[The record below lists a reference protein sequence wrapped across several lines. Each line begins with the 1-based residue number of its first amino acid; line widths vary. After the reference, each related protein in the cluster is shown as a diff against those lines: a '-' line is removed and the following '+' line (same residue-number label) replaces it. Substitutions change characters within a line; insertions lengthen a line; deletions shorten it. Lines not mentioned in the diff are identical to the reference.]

1 MKEMTMSI
9 EDRLAMMGYTE
20 EEIAEIMEELV

>member
-9 EDRLAMMGYTE
+9 EDILKEMGYNE
-20 EEIAEIMEELV
+20 EETAEVMEEL

>member
-9 EDRLAMMGYTE
+9 EDILREMGYNE
-20 EEIAEIMEELV
+20 EETAEVMEEL

>member
-9 EDRLAMMGYTE
+9 QDILREMGYNE
-20 EEIAEIMEELV
+20 EETAEVMEEL

>member
-9 EDRLAMMGYTE
+9 EDILREMGYNE
-20 EEIAEIMEELV
+20 EETAEVIEEL